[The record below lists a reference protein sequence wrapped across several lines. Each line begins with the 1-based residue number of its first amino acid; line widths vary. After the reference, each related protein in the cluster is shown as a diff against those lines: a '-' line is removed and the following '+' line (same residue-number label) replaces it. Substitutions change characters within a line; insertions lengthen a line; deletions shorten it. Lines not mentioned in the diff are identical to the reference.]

1 MLAVL
6 APIIGA
12 IGTIV
17 ASEKQRQAA
26 AEQRKA
32 AEAAARAR
40 ERELEMQFAVLR
52 EQQETMEKVLIY
64 AGAALGGL
72 MLLRGLTR

>member
-1 MLAVL
+1 MIAVV

-32 AEAAARAR
+32 AEAAARVR
-40 ERELEMQFAVLR
+40 QQELEMQYALVR
-52 EQQETMEKVLIY
+52 EQQETMQKVLIY
-64 AGAALGGL
+64 AGAGLGAL

>member
-1 MLAVL
+1 MLAALV
-6 APIIGA
+6 PIIGA
-12 IGTIV
+12 IGTVV

-40 ERELEMQFAVLR
+40 ERELEMQFAVIR
-52 EQQETMEKVLIY
+52 EQQETMQKVLIY
-64 AGAALGGL
+64 AGAGLGAL

>member
-1 MLAVL
+1 L
-6 APIIGA
+6 APVIGA

-32 AEAAARAR
+32 AEAAARVR
-40 ERELEMQFAVLR
+40 EQELEMQYALLR
-52 EQQETMEKVLIY
+52 EQQETMKQVLIY
-64 AGAALGGL
+64 AGAGLGVL

>member
-1 MLAVL
+1 M
-6 APIIGA
+6 IGA

-32 AEAAARAR
+32 AEAAARVR
-40 ERELEMQFAVLR
+40 EQELEMQYALLR
-52 EQQETMEKVLIY
+52 EQQDTMKQVLIY
-64 AGAALGGL
+64 AGAGLGVL